1 MSSCQKDVKCSKMS
15 KHPNNVKLSKWCQ
28 MPKIALCR
36 LRWFKFNWCVKMWKR
51 CQVVKKMSNIK
62 KSNMQTI
69 KEVHKKKALCGL
81 RWFKLYVSRFKRCQI
96 AINLGYGGGSQKE
109 QIDIM
114 RFTHIDVNFDVRYEG
129 HQNCPKILSMD
140 ILRAFSDHDM

>member
-1 MSSCQKDVKCSKMS
+1 MCQDLKDVK
-15 KHPNNVKLSKWCQ
+15 
-28 MPKIALCR
+28 
-36 LRWFKFNWCVKMWKR
+36 
-51 CQVVKKMSNIK
+51 
-62 KSNMQTI
+62 
-69 KEVHKKKALCGL
+69 
-81 RWFKLYVSRFKRCQI
+81 CQI
-96 AINLGYGGGSQKE
+96 AINLDYGGGSQKE